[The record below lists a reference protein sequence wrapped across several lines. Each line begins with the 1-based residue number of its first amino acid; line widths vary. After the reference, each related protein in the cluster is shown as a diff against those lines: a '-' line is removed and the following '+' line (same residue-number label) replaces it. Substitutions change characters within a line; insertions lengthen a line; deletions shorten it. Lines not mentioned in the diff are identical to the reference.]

1 MTQDNPRPEGSG
13 KKFSASFITG
23 AIALVFLV
31 TGYQTAL
38 FVHRA
43 ATARIIANRDAPD
56 TVYVVD
62 RALAREILE
71 EMYGESG
78 SSGTG
83 VYSGGSS
90 IRGTSGSFGSFHE
103 GSSTSSTSGSGTS
116 SATGSVVVRRNS
128 QHSPQ
133 AQKVREQ
140 NAPRSF
146 ECFPFDPNTVSVED
160 LQRLGFTLKQA
171 QSIDNYRSK
180 GGRFRRKSDF
190 AKSYVVADSVY
201 ERLEP
206 YINIPLLDINA
217 ADSAAFDA
225 LPGIGPYFA
234 AKMVSYRAELGGYSF
249 KEQLMDIRG
258 FDEDKFAGLEDLIR
272 VGSHPAFPLWTAPE
286 DSLKLHPYI
295 SSYAAHG
302 IVLYRKS
309 NPHSAW
315 TVEGLARAGILPS
328 DLASKLSRC
337 LIVPAE

>member
-1 MTQDNPRPEGSG
+1 MTQDNPRPEDTG

-43 ATARIIANRDAPD
+43 ATARIVANRDAPD

-71 EMYGESG
+71 EMYGGPG
-78 SSGTG
+78 SAGAGRSMSGTG
-83 VYSGGSS
+83 ASSVAPSGDV
-90 IRGTSGSFGSFHE
+90 
-103 GSSTSSTSGSGTS
+103 
-116 SATGSVVVRRNS
+116 AVRRNA

-160 LQRLGFTLKQA
+160 LQRLGFNLKQA

-309 NPHSAW
+309 NPSSAW

-337 LIVPAE
+337 FIAPAE